1 MADHNDPRM
10 VLRYIAGTLTGPL
23 SAETAVRGS
32 EVRDVHPDRVLT
44 GEKAKAA
51 FRDRLLRGAFGPEAP
66 PEEVH
71 LRVVAFAGAAAPNT
85 LRALLADLRIADDYQ
100 SKRNRPAL
108 PVAPTDLYL
117 LVHERAQR
125 GAAKSS
131 IARLVASLVRL
142 HQLAGYPSP
151 VDENV
156 RWKLKEIRK
165 QDTRAPRQAL
175 GLRLKGETAD
185 IHRDEPQPLSLL
197 RLLDS
202 IPADPAG
209 LRDRAIIS
217 MGYDAGLRRSEL
229 VRVRIQDIE
238 RLSNGEASL
247 FILKSKTDQEGEGAR
262 VWLSRRSVAHLDAW
276 LAVCGIE
283 EGYVFRPLS
292 YRVGRD
298 EHLYPGAVSKI
309 LKARMTAFL
318 QKLVTEG
325 VLTEEQAVMVI
336 ANTSAHSFR
345 VGCDQDLF
353 AAGVDIGAI
362 MQGLRWTSPKQP
374 LAYARHLAPATSKLA
389 SIMRKIEPVRG
400 A

>member
-10 VLRYIAGTLTGPL
+10 VLRYIVGPSMEPTGAESAAGGWQ
-23 SAETAVRGS
+23 
-32 EVRDVHPDRVLT
+32 VRDIHPDPVLT
-44 GEKAKAA
+44 VEDAKAT
-51 FRDRLLRGAFGPEAP
+51 FRDRLLRAAFGPEAP
-66 PEEVH
+66 PKEVH
-71 LRVVAFAGAAAPNT
+71 NRIVAFAGAAAPNT

-100 SKRNRPAL
+100 KKRNHPVL
-108 PVAPTDLYL
+108 PVVPTDLYL

-151 VDENV
+151 VDDNV

-165 QDTRAPRQAL
+165 QETRAPRQAL

-185 IHRDEPQPLSLL
+185 IHGDEPQPLSLL

-209 LRDRAIIS
+209 LRDRALIS

-229 VRVRIQDIE
+229 VRVRTQDIE

-276 LAVCGIE
+276 LAVSRIE
-283 EGYVFRPLS
+283 DSYVFRPLS
-292 YRVGRD
+292 YRVGQQD
-298 EHLYPGAVSKI
+298 HLYPGAVSKI

-318 QKLVTEG
+318 ETLVSEG
-325 VLTEEQAVMVI
+325 VLTKEQALLVI
-336 ANTSAHSFR
+336 ANTSAHSLR

-374 LAYARHLAPATSKLA
+374 LAYARHLGPATSKLA
-389 SIMRKIEPVRG
+389 SIMRKVEPGRG